1 MLFAAPVWVALCAS
15 TAASQHGVGGV
26 FLLARAVVKLRDI
39 FEAQV
44 GVDFEQ
50 QRGGDSTE
58 YRSVSDNCSN
68 DVERSSDPSQTLDIV
83 ASIGVESGLCAM
95 VGWSLWGLVTAV
107 EIVVCIVAIGPM
119 LWHSILERL
128 TSVAVWVGFAVRD
141 HSSTPIPKV
150 IESTP
155 DVAPSPTSASVSG
168 EVSIDDFTQV
178 PRDLYDALFHAAKQA
193 QERGSHRLL
202 DDHGRKHLVRSDTL
216 YRSGHAVRRCPSL
229 LTVVPT
235 PLVLPPEAATLAAT
249 PTVETATER
258 VRVTE
263 LTATHAKTLVT
274 AQTLSGTTPP
284 AHLPET
290 TPWCGRPLARLTA
303 EEPLV
308 RQRRQAS
315 DSAVADSHVA
325 VQQDLHHVVS
335 CWSPLRLIFGLVS
348 RVDKPTQATSN

>member
-15 TAASQHGVGGV
+15 TAASQHNVGGV
-26 FLLARAVVKLRDI
+26 FLLARAVEKLRDI

-58 YRSVSDNCSN
+58 YRSVSDECSN
-68 DVERSSDPSQTLDIV
+68 DVERCSDPSQTLDTV
-83 ASIGVESGLCAM
+83 ASIGVESGLCAL

-119 LWHSILERL
+119 LWHSTLERL
-128 TSVAVWVGFAVRD
+128 TSVAVWVGFAVRG
-141 HSSTPIPKV
+141 HSNSPVPKV
-150 IESTP
+150 AESTP
-155 DVAPSPTSASVSG
+155 DVTPSPTSASVDG

-178 PRDLYDALFHAAKQA
+178 PRDLYDVLFQAGKQA

-249 PTVETATER
+249 PIVETATER

-263 LTATHAKTLVT
+263 LTATQAKPPVT
-274 AQTLSGTTPP
+274 AQTLSGSTSP
-284 AHLPET
+284 AHLQVT
-290 TPWCGRPLARLTA
+290 TPWCSRPLARFTA

-308 RQRRQAS
+308 RQRRHAS

-348 RVDKPTQATSN
+348 RVAKPTQATSY